1 METDQRRGFFPRLGV
16 RWLHR
21 KEQDEPRKVTTMLIY
36 DLFSEMRDLCHACS
50 DADQLNKYQTCD
62 LMIDAAA
69 IARMEEGEHLF
80 WFARKNGTHA
90 ANYIQPLEEV
100 QKFYAD
106 PFFFE
111 EFTPIYKIERN
122 GDGYELC
129 PLSDTIDE

>member
-1 METDQRRGFFPRLGV
+1 
-16 RWLHR
+16 
-21 KEQDEPRKVTTMLIY
+21 MLIH
-36 DLFSEMRDLCHACS
+36 DLFSEMRDLCRACS
-50 DADQLNKYQTCD
+50 DADQLNGYQICD
-62 LMIDAAA
+62 LMVDAAT

-100 QKFYAD
+100 QKFYSD

-122 GDGYELC
+122 GDGYELY
-129 PLSDTIDE
+129 PLSDTIDQ